1 MESRK
6 ERILYK
12 MSSEIANMMKMDT
25 EAGMEGADFV
35 YSYLKVFASDHPG
48 SISHIPLLLNEF
60 YTIMSKKGI
69 KQKQRRGI
77 GYKINKILRDNEKA
91 LETLG
96 EEFKWET
103 IENENNNVQ

>member
-1 MESRK
+1 
-6 ERILYK
+6 
-12 MSSEIANMMKMDT
+12 MSSEIANMMKMET

-35 YSYLKVFASDHPG
+35 YSYLKIFASEHPG
-48 SISHIPLLLNEF
+48 SISTIPKRLNEF
-60 YTIMSKKGI
+60 YRIIGKRKI
-69 KQKQRRGI
+69 KQRQRRGI

-103 IENENNNVQ
+103 IENELDERCH